1 MINYPAQIF
10 EQCST
15 LISSDDTQTCYI
27 FPQFLRYE
35 RKELLKLYS
44 FTKKTRI
51 GKVMEHGKH
60 ISQPPQDTLS
70 RGRKKKKKI
79 EIFESLETCEYL
91 FLTCQYERTYNCDRL
106 LPLDII
112 YQLHGNGI
120 SSSRSIRHAS
130 NERVVRGNRAVASV
144 YVKRIP

>member
-1 MINYPAQIF
+1 MLHFSSIF
-10 EQCST
+10 T
-15 LISSDDTQTCYI
+15 I
-27 FPQFLRYE
+27 
-35 RKELLKLYS
+35 RKERALETVFVYEENTDRKS
-44 FTKKTRI
+44 HGTRKTHFSATARYALAR
-51 GKVMEHGKH
+51 
-60 ISQPPQDTLS
+60 T
-70 RGRKKKKKI
+70 KKKKKI
-79 EIFESLETCEYL
+79 GISESLESCEYL

>member
-1 MINYPAQIF
+1 MILKRVTFFLNFYD
-10 EQCST
+10 T
-15 LISSDDTQTCYI
+15 KGKSSWNCIRLRRKHGSEKSWNTENT
-27 FPQFLRYE
+27 FLSH
-35 RKELLKLYS
+35 RKI
-44 FTKKTRI
+44 R
-51 GKVMEHGKH
+51 
-60 ISQPPQDTLS
+60 S
-70 RGRKKKKKI
+70 REDEKKKKI
-79 EIFESLETCEYL
+79 GISESLETCEYL

>member
-1 MINYPAQIF
+1 MILKRVTFFLNFY
-10 EQCST
+10 
-15 LISSDDTQTCYI
+15 DT
-27 FPQFLRYE
+27 
-35 RKELLKLYS
+35 KELLKLYS

-60 ISQPPQDTLS
+60 ISQPPQDTLL
-70 RGRKKKKKI
+70 REGKKKKKRKNRN
-79 EIFESLETCEYL
+79 FWKSGKLRYL
-91 FLTCQYERTYNCDRL
+91 FLTCQYGRTYNCDRL
-106 LPLDII
+106 LPLGII

-130 NERVVRGNRAVASV
+130 NERVVRGKRAVASV

>member
-1 MINYPAQIF
+1 
-10 EQCST
+10 
-15 LISSDDTQTCYI
+15 
-27 FPQFLRYE
+27 
-35 RKELLKLYS
+35 
-44 FTKKTRI
+44 
-51 GKVMEHGKH
+51 MEHGKH

-70 RGRKKKKKI
+70 RERKKEKKKKNRNFWK
-79 EIFESLETCEYL
+79 SGKLRYL

-106 LPLDII
+106 LSLDII

-130 NERVVRGNRAVASV
+130 NERVVRGKRAVASV